1 MRCADYRTRMNRQ
14 ETFLKIFEAGIS
26 YERYVELTL
35 KDNVKDRMEGH
46 ANAAEE
52 IISKMDQGRLEK
64 LNRKMK
70 VLCIGEN
77 WCGDCANAI
86 PVISK
91 LAEKFDNWEFVI
103 GSKTAFEDEF
113 PMFYSTAGRQKIP
126 VIVFADEDGD
136 EISRWVERPTRS
148 YRLLADLQAQKLPKE
163 EYMAKYKSMIE
174 LKVPSL
180 TEEILRELV
189 EAADRATSMIQIL
202 PTKRS

>member
-1 MRCADYRTRMNRQ
+1 MNRQ
-14 ETFLKIFEAGIS
+14 ETFLKIFNAGIS
-26 YERYVELTL
+26 YDRYVELTL
-35 KDNVKDRMEGH
+35 KDRVKDRMLGH
-46 ANAAEE
+46 LEATDELIKN
-52 IISKMDQGRLEK
+52 MDPHKLER

-91 LAEKFDNWEFVI
+91 LAESMENWGFVI
-103 GSKTAFEDEF
+103 ASKTAFEEEF
-113 PMFYSTAGRQKIP
+113 PLFYSTAGRQKIP
-126 VIVFADEDGD
+126 VIIFADEDGD

-163 EYMAKYKSMIE
+163 EYIARYKSFPE

-180 TEEILRELV
+180 TDEILKELI
-189 EAADRATSMIQIL
+189 ETADRATAMIQIL
-202 PTKRS
+202 PTKRR